1 MKSRTRDKTVAVL
14 LGGMSSERD
23 VSLASGGAVATALRS
38 RGHQVVEIDAGRDL
52 AQQLRDSGADV
63 AVIMLH
69 GTFGEDGCVQG
80 LLEVMGI
87 PYTGSSVRASA
98 VAMDKVLTKR
108 ILASAGLPVAAD
120 VVLSPEEARNT
131 TALPLDY
138 PVVVKPAAQGSSV
151 GISIARDAAELVRAL
166 QAAAPMGQVLV
177 EAFVAGPEVTVSFL
191 DGRALPPVEIRPHEG
206 FYDYTNKY
214 TSGRTSYICPAE
226 IDEQMSAHLQTMAR
240 QACGLLGV
248 EGVARVD
255 FLLGGGADPVL
266 LEVNTVPGMTALS
279 LVPMAA
285 REAGLSFEDLA
296 ERILATARL
305 ETAGREA

>member
-1 MKSRTRDKTVAVL
+1 MKDRTRAQTIAVL
-14 LGGMSSERD
+14 LGGLSSERD
-23 VSLASGGAVATALRS
+23 VSLASGAAVAAALRS
-38 RGHQVVEIDAGRDL
+38 RGHQVVEIDAGRHL
-52 AQQLRDSGADV
+52 AQQLLDCEADV

-69 GTFGEDGCVQG
+69 GTYGEDGCVQG
-80 LLEVMGI
+80 LLEVVGI

-108 ILASAGLPVAAD
+108 ILASAGLPVARD
-120 VVLSPEEARNT
+120 VVLEPDEARVAT
-131 TALPLDY
+131 SVDLDL

-151 GISIARDAAELVRAL
+151 GISIARDDDELVAAL
-166 QAAAPMGQVLV
+166 EAAAPHGRVLV
-177 EAFVAGPEVTVSFL
+177 ETFVAGPEVTVSFL
-191 DGRALPPVEIRPHEG
+191 DRQALPPVEIRPHEG

-226 IDEQMSAHLQTMAR
+226 IDADISARLQTMAS
-240 QACGLLGV
+240 QACDLLGV

-255 FLLGGGADPVL
+255 FLLGGGRAPVL
-266 LEVNTVPGMTALS
+266 LEVNTVPGMTELS

-296 ERILATARL
+296 ERILSTARL

>member
-1 MKSRTRDKTVAVL
+1 MKTRTRDKTIAVL
-14 LGGMSSERD
+14 LGGMSSERE
-23 VSLASGGAVATALRS
+23 VSLASGKAVAEALRS

-52 AQQLRDSGADV
+52 AQQLVDAGADV

-108 ILASAGLPVAAD
+108 ILASAGMAVAAD
-120 VVLSPEEARNT
+120 VVLSPDEALSAT
-131 TALPLDY
+131 EVPLAL

-151 GISIARDAAELVRAL
+151 GISIVRDADELVQAL
-166 QAAAPMGQVLV
+166 RAAAPLGQVLV
-177 EAFVAGPEVTVSFL
+177 ETFVAGPEVTVSFL
-191 DGRALPPVEIRPHEG
+191 DGEALPPVEIRPHQG

-226 IDEQMSAHLQTMAR
+226 IDEKMSAHLQTMAS
-240 QACGLLGV
+240 QACDLLGV

-266 LEVNTVPGMTALS
+266 LEVNTVPGMTELS

-285 REAGLSFEDLA
+285 REAGLTFEDLA
-296 ERILATARL
+296 ERILSTARL
-305 ETAGREA
+305 ETAGREV